1 VHAVEF
7 SRIGCFRESIFRPIS
22 GATFPKS
29 PSQKPLETKVFSYF
43 SRWRTFNLRREI
55 PALQGPVFRGDW
67 LHLSRI
73 SKQNSKLWTTCLDYA
88 VVGHIVKSKALFF
101 RVFSKYFLA
110 NKHGCQR
117 LLTSAQD
124 STVPGQDIV
133 KNGLLIGDFL
143 VVHVDPTFLDGPS
156 RRGNAGL

>member
-7 SRIGCFRESIFRPIS
+7 SRIGCFQESTFRPIS

-29 PSQKPLETKVFSYF
+29 PLQKPLETKVFSYF

-55 PALQGPVFRGDW
+55 PGLQGLVFRGDW

-88 VVGHIVKSKALFF
+88 VVGCIVKSKALFF
-101 RVFSKYFLA
+101 RVFSNYFLA
-110 NKHGCQR
+110 DKHGGQG
-117 LLTSAQD
+117 LLPTAQN
-124 STVPGQDIV
+124 STIPRQNIL

-143 VVHVDPTFLDGPS
+143 VVQVDPAFFDGPS
-156 RRGNAGL
+156 CS